1 MNLRPL
7 HALNE
12 RQPNL
17 FLDCVEDSPISL
29 SNLIGVFQ
37 IEEAEHLGS
46 LVAKLDWS
54 VLWWYLRPKGP
65 FGLKCIYQ

>member
-1 MNLRPL
+1 MNLHPL
-7 HALNE
+7 HALNK
-12 RQPNL
+12 RQPKV
-17 FLDCVEDSPISL
+17 FLDCLEDSSISL
-29 SNLIGVFQ
+29 SNLIEVFQ

-54 VLWWYLRPKGP
+54 VLWYLRPKGP